1 MPASLPEAL
10 DALLSDAALNA
21 SLGTTF
27 VNCFDRIKRSE
38 IERHTK
44 AQNATEFERRAY
56 FGRI

>member
-38 IERHTK
+38 IER
-44 AQNATEFERRAY
+44 RAY